1 MKYVEHQ
8 SPTTGLLPTSRWLQ
22 QASVEPESRPPHIA
36 REHIWNLSIFNRAF
50 VVGLLS
56 ISVAVMGTTT
66 IRADLLWGVNGHPFN
81 GYPGVSFE
89 RQLDYVKDLGTGS
102 YRVNISD
109 MRSAPE
115 LARLVKAAKSR
126 GIEILPVITPGLDLA
141 NETSA
146 NLYAKSYNFAVTL
159 VSRFKNDIRV
169 WELGN
174 ELENYAII
182 KPCEMQDD
190 GVQYNCSWGPA
201 GGTGVLHYYSP
212 RWSKVSA
219 VLKGLSDG
227 TSAVDPTIRKA
238 IGTAGW
244 GHTGAFLRMLQDGI
258 RWDITVWHH
267 YEGDPE
273 EAFKFLVTLNRPIW
287 VTEFNNAGGSEQ
299 GEQQQAAG
307 LVQMMEHLRRHQYA
321 YNVEAAHIYELMD
334 EPYWAPS
341 FEAVMGLV
349 RLIKDGKGAWTPGP
363 PKSAY
368 HAVKDF
374 IASGF
379 ARDEPSATSGTTASP
394 KAQTLTPHPSPA
406 ARAPADC
413 DLASFNRSAFSHENQ
428 VAYGY
433 CLIMRRMPSPA
444 EQWRYVT
451 ALKKTLAVPQMLVEM
466 LSSDEV
472 SGNYLPAAL
481 TNSEYVTRLYRLLLG
496 REPDGSGFANYV
508 SQLDRSLLSRN
519 NLQQEFLHSNEF
531 RFNHAILFP
540 DQRQRDTQ

>member
-1 MKYVEHQ
+1 MTR
-8 SPTTGLLPTSRWLQ
+8 PLPAARWLQ
-22 QASVEPESRPPHIA
+22 QASVERKSTLTLVT
-36 REHIWNLSIFNRAF
+36 REHVWNISIFNRVF

-56 ISVAVMGTTT
+56 ISAAVMSTTAT
-66 IRADLLWGVNGHPFN
+66 QADLLWGVNGHPFN

-89 RQLDYVKDLGTGS
+89 RQLDYVKDLGTKS

-109 MRSAPE
+109 TRSAPE

-126 GIEILPVITPGLDLA
+126 GIEILPVITPGLDLD
-141 NETSA
+141 NETPA
-146 NLYAKSYNFAVTL
+146 NLYAKSYNLAVTL

-201 GGTGVLHYYSP
+201 GGTGVSHYYSP

-227 TSAVDPTIRKA
+227 TIAVDPTIRKA

-287 VTEFNNAGGSEQ
+287 VTEFNNAGGSER
-299 GEQQQAAG
+299 GEQQQADG
-307 LVQMMEHLRRHQYA
+307 LVQMMTHLRRHQHA
-321 YNVEAAHIYELMD
+321 YNVEAAYIYELMD

-349 RLIKDGKGAWTPGP
+349 SLTKDGKDAWTPGA

-368 HAVKDF
+368 HAVKRF

-379 ARDEPSATSGTTASP
+379 APDEPSAASGITAFT
-394 KAQTLTPHPSPA
+394 KAETFTPLPPPA
-406 ARAPADC
+406 ASAPADC
-413 DLASFNRSAFSHENQ
+413 GLASFNRHVFSHENQ

-433 CLIMRRMPSPA
+433 CLIMRRMPSPD

-451 ALKKTLAVPQMLVEM
+451 ALKQKLAVSQMLAEM

-472 SGNYLPAAL
+472 SRKYLPAEL
-481 TNSEYVTRLYRLLLG
+481 TNSEYIVRLYRLLLG
-496 REPDGSGFANYV
+496 RDPDGIGFANYV
-508 SQLDRSLLSRN
+508 SQLDQSLLNRN
-519 NLQQEFLHSNEF
+519 NLQKEFLHSNEF

-540 DQRQRDTQ
+540 DQRQRDTR